1 MSYEVDMVRNP
12 GLEHAA
18 ALLYDTRLPYHNFS
32 HVMETL
38 AASRTLIERCR
49 DADLAVQPE
58 IVYGAL
64 LFHDAGYQYDH
75 ELQGYDSKEAYSAR
89 LAARVL
95 NDYGI
100 AASIIDAVQ
109 AAILATR
116 CGAACSSREARIV
129 RAADLAGLA
138 HDYYLFRQNA
148 WRLWREDIILGGVAV
163 AWDDWRDQAIHIL
176 EHFLAEDLGVS
187 PACYAADGEPWL
199 NKHGR
204 RNIERLRQEPT
215 PA

>member
-18 ALLYDTRLPYHNFS
+18 ALLYDARLPYHNFS

-38 AASRTLIERCR
+38 AASRLLIERCR
-49 DADLAVQPE
+49 DADLAVRPE

-64 LFHDAGYQYDH
+64 LFHDAGYQHDH
-75 ELQGYDSKEAYSAR
+75 EQQGYESKEAYSAR

-116 CGAACSSREARIV
+116 CGAVCDSREARIV

-138 HDYYLFRQNA
+138 NDYYLFRQNA
-148 WRLWREDIILGGVAV
+148 WRLWREEIILGGVAV
-163 AWDDWRDQAIHIL
+163 AWDDWRDQAIRVL
-176 EHFLAEDLGVS
+176 EHFLAEDLGVC
-187 PACYAADGEPWL
+187 PACYAADGEAWL

-204 RNIERLRQEPT
+204 HNLERLRQEPS